1 MTITEKRKVFILN
14 SWIKIS
20 DDCLKEYLS
29 RELELTDK
37 GQVKSTTTNII
48 TAIVN
53 SNYCVSHKILNGSI
67 FFDTCSQ
74 TIRLIGSIKGENE
87 VNLKAPRKWTDQL
100 TNLLGVEIEMN
111 FGIKYSKGRM
121 EEAVIFIANK
131 RRVNLPKLYMKSLKY
146 DGEDYISK
154 LLPKYLGADDTFLNH
169 WIMEHMLIGMV
180 NRVFHPGCKFD
191 EIMVL
196 TGEQGVGKTSFIE
209 KLALLPD
216 WYCSLNNIKGKDAVS
231 NLVGKIVV
239 ELEEFVA
246 LRNAKTADEAKL
258 FISTRT
264 STVRLSYER
273 FSADVDRTCIMIAT
287 TNDMTFLG
295 DFSGERR
302 YLPVQVHKEK
312 VRLPVMYDQEK
323 FPQLKGVSREEYS
336 KIVKKDFEGAVAQ
349 AVYLFE
355 NNLYSPVLPVELRKD
370 LNQVIQMHKNE
381 NRHVQNFFEFMEW
394 KDTKS
399 DTPNR
404 VCSGEFLSQY
414 PQTNEKIFAELM
426 ANEMADEWE
435 LEPTD
440 KSRKFKIDGRVRV
453 SKKFYVRKNVPD
465 FIEITEDIELPF

>member
-1 MTITEKRKVFILN
+1 MITVNDWLKF
-14 SWIKIS
+14 S
-20 DDCLKEYLS
+20 DDELSDYINRKLEY
-29 RELELTDK
+29 TDK
-37 GQVKSTTTNII
+37 GQLKSNTTNLITVLVSPLFCKEDNII
-48 TAIVN
+48 DGT
-53 SNYCVSHKILNGSI
+53 I
-67 FFDTCSQ
+67 FFDTCSM
-74 TIRLIGSIKGENE
+74 TVRFFGTLKGEKQKENE
-87 VNLKAPRKWTDQL
+87 NRKWNDHL
-100 TNLLGVEIEMN
+100 TNLLGVEIERE
-111 FGIKYSKGRM
+111 FGIKYSKNRM
-121 EEAVIFIANK
+121 DDAITFIAHK
-131 RRVNLPKLYMKSLKY
+131 RAVNLPAMYMNSLPY
-146 DGEDYISK
+146 DGEKYIPK
-154 LLPKYLGADDTFLNH
+154 LLPKYLGAEDTKLND
-169 WIMEHMLIGMV
+169 WIMEHMLVDMV
-180 NRVFHPGCKFD
+180 KRVFNPGCKFD
-191 EIMVL
+191 ELMVL
-196 TGEQGVGKTSFIE
+196 TGIQGVGKTSFIE
-209 KLALLPD
+209 KLALLPE

-323 FPQLKGVSREEYS
+323 FPQLKGVSREGYS

-355 NNLYSPVLPVELRKD
+355 NKLYSPVLPVELRKD

-381 NRHVQNFFEFMEW
+381 NRHVQNFFEFIDW

-414 PQTNEKIFAELM
+414 PQTNEKVFAELM
-426 ANEMADEWE
+426 ENEMADEWE

-453 SKKFYVRKNVPD
+453 SKKFYVRKTVPD
-465 FIEITEDIELPF
+465 FIEVTDDIELPF

>member
-1 MTITEKRKVFILN
+1 
-14 SWIKIS
+14 
-20 DDCLKEYLS
+20 
-29 RELELTDK
+29 
-37 GQVKSTTTNII
+37 
-48 TAIVN
+48 
-53 SNYCVSHKILNGSI
+53 
-67 FFDTCSQ
+67 
-74 TIRLIGSIKGENE
+74 
-87 VNLKAPRKWTDQL
+87 
-100 TNLLGVEIEMN
+100 MN

-131 RRVNLPKLYMKSLKY
+131 RRVNLPKLYMKSLKH

-154 LLPKYLGADDTFLNH
+154 LLPKYLGADDTLNQ

-209 KLALLPD
+209 KMALLPD

-312 VRLPVMYDQEK
+312 VRLPEMFDQEK
-323 FPQLKGVSREEYS
+323 FP
-336 KIVKKDFEGAVAQ
+336 
-349 AVYLFE
+349 
-355 NNLYSPVLPVELRKD
+355 
-370 LNQVIQMHKNE
+370 
-381 NRHVQNFFEFMEW
+381 
-394 KDTKS
+394 
-399 DTPNR
+399 
-404 VCSGEFLSQY
+404 
-414 PQTNEKIFAELM
+414 
-426 ANEMADEWE
+426 
-435 LEPTD
+435 
-440 KSRKFKIDGRVRV
+440 
-453 SKKFYVRKNVPD
+453 
-465 FIEITEDIELPF
+465 